1 LKGSWEE
8 GGAAGAEPAAVFQI
22 RPRGG
27 RRMGKIGR
35 SYPRFDETL
44 VDDGD
49 EQPSV
54 TALEV
59 VIGLLAVFL
68 ALGLVGLLL
77 AFPPG

>member
-1 LKGSWEE
+1 MMATMASNEDKLEGS
-8 GGAAGAEPAAVFQI
+8 AG
-22 RPRGG
+22 
-27 RRMGKIGR
+27 MGKIGR

-44 VDDGD
+44 VDDGG
-49 EQPSV
+49 EPSV

-59 VIGLLAVFL
+59 VIGLLAVFI

>member
-1 LKGSWEE
+1 MMGTMASNEDKLEGS
-8 GGAAGAEPAAVFQI
+8 AG
-22 RPRGG
+22 
-27 RRMGKIGR
+27 MGKIGR

-44 VDDGD
+44 VDDGG
-49 EQPSV
+49 EPSA

-77 AFPPG
+77 AFPPS